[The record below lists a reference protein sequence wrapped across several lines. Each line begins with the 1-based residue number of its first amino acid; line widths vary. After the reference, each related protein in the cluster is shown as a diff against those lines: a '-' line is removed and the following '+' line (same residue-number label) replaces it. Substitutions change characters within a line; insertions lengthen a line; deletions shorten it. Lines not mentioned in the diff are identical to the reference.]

1 LAPTTVAERLSGNFA
16 ATFRALRHRD
26 FRIFIAGYVVS
37 LIGTW
42 MQSLAQAWL
51 VYRLTGSGFMLG
63 LTTFA
68 QHIPVLLLGPV
79 AGVVADRYPRY
90 RILWVANTL
99 FLLQAAALAA
109 LTLTG
114 AIRYQQVLMLAAAWG
129 VINAFEIP
137 ARQSFYIHMVG
148 KDDLLNAIALNSVVF
163 NAGRIVGPSVGGLIV
178 AAAGEG
184 FCFALNGLTFVAVLG
199 SLAALKIR
207 HDPGERAESPL
218 QHMRD
223 GLAYAWRTRPLRA
236 LLAQTATVNISGAPA
251 LVLAPLFADG
261 MFQRG
266 SRGLGFLSGMMGV
279 GAVLGTLALARRTG
293 TRGLPG
299 TVFASCLMMAA
310 GLAAFAGAPAF
321 AVSLASVAF
330 IGFNV
335 MRQNASSNTLIQ
347 SLIPDAYRGRIMAM
361 YSMTV
366 VGMLPVGSLL
376 AGMLSDQVGPRATV
390 FAGAILCASAALRFR
405 PAIRSIDT
413 GGAP

>member
-1 LAPTTVAERLSGNFA
+1 MS
-16 ATFRALRHRD
+16 
-26 FRIFIAGYVVS
+26 GYVIS

-51 VYRLTGSGFMLG
+51 VYRLTGSGLMLG

-79 AGVVADRYPRY
+79 AGVVADRVPRY
-90 RILWVANTL
+90 RILCIANTM
-99 FLLQAAALAA
+99 FLLQAATLA
-109 LTLTG
+109 TLTFTG
-114 AIRYQQVLMLAAAWG
+114 VVRYQHVVMLASLWG

-148 KDDLLNAIALNSVVF
+148 KDDLINAIALNSVVF
-163 NAGRIVGPSVGGLIV
+163 NAGRIVGPSIGGLIV

-199 SLAALKIR
+199 SLLALKIR
-207 HDPGERAESPL
+207 HVPDESVDSPL
-218 QHMRD
+218 RHLRE
-223 GLAYAWRTRPLRA
+223 GLAYAWRTRPVRA
-236 LLAQTATVNISGAPA
+236 LLGQTAVVNISGAPA

-261 MFQRG
+261 MFHRG
-266 SRGLGFLSGMMGV
+266 SRGLGFLSGMMGI

-299 TVFASCLMMAA
+299 TVIASCLMMAA
-310 GLAAFAGAPAF
+310 GLAVFAGSPMF
-321 AVSLASVAF
+321 AVSLGAVAI

-347 SLIPDAYRGRIMAM
+347 SLIPDAYRGRVMAM

-376 AGMLSDQVGPRATV
+376 AGTLSDRIGPRATV
-390 FAGAILCASAALRFR
+390 FAGALLCLTSALAFR
-405 PAIRSIDT
+405 PMIRAIDA
-413 GGAP
+413 GDAA